1 MVDLEKESQH
11 APIPIGLPTSTTD
24 DPKQVSLLKWL
35 VDSFHGRHARKKPLP
50 FRLQKLSTWRSLIVA
65 AK

>member
-11 APIPIGLPTSTTD
+11 VLIPIGLPTSTTD
-24 DPKQVSLLKWL
+24 DPKQASLSKWL
-35 VDSFHGRHARKKPLP
+35 EDSFHGRHERKKPLP
-50 FRLQKLSTWRSLIVA
+50 FRLQKLSTWRSLIAA